1 MDEDSDTELS
11 GLETM
16 GTTTPAVL
24 AQGGKRNA
32 GRYADND
39 LSSRPIPA
47 HLNSLRRRQW
57 QQDMQRESDVGAHV
71 IIAIAS
77 PKEVAMTRLSVHRAP
92 LRRIG
97 SNVATILF

>member
-16 GTTTPAVL
+16 GATTPAVL
-24 AQGGKRNA
+24 AQAGKRHV
-32 GRYADND
+32 GRHADKD
-39 LSSRPIPA
+39 PISRPIPA

-71 IIAIAS
+71 IRFR
-77 PKEVAMTRLSVHRAP
+77 KWQ
-92 LRRIG
+92 
-97 SNVATILF
+97 